1 MSSQEILLSFRH
13 ISKEFPGVKAL
24 DDVSFDVRRGEV
36 HVLLGENGAGK
47 STLIKM
53 LSGVH
58 TPSSGAIVLNGKE
71 IRPANIQEARALGI
85 GVVFQENSLVPH
97 LSVAENVFLTREF
110 RDKFGAIDW
119 KKTNSECER
128 WIAELGMHIDV
139 RETVKC
145 LSVAEQQIVEIV
157 KILSQNP
164 SLIVLDEP
172 TSALSEKEIKNLFQ
186 IVKRLQEKDITF
198 IYISHRMEEIQQI
211 GDSASVLRD
220 GQYIEYIPN
229 VGEISLDE
237 VIKLIVGRKLEDK
250 FPERNVTLGE
260 TFFEVQGLSVPKIIY
275 DISFQVRKGEVV
287 GLAGLVGAGRTST
300 AKAII
305 GALPKN
311 AGKVLVDG
319 KVVSIKS
326 PRDAI
331 RSGIG
336 YLPEDRKYEGLILTK
351 PIRENITLACL
362 KSFIRGGIIRNK
374 LESAAAERYRD
385 VLKIKMPG
393 IERWVKYLSGGN
405 QQKVVFAK
413 WLCADSKVYIFDE
426 PTRGIDVGSKRE
438 IYQIINDLAAQGAA
452 IIVISSELPEI
463 LGICDRVVVLHE
475 GRKTGE
481 LSRSQATQ
489 EKIMYYAIG
498 GKSNEK

>member
-1 MSSQEILLSFRH
+1 MSSQEVLLRFRH

-58 TPSSGAIVLNGKE
+58 TPSSGDIVLNGRE

-110 RDKFGAIDW
+110 RDKFGSIDW

-128 WIAELGMHIDV
+128 WIAELGMRIDV
-139 RETVKC
+139 REAVKC

-220 GQYIEYIPN
+220 GQYIDYIPN
-229 VGEISLDE
+229 VREISLDE

-260 TFFEVQGLSVPKIIY
+260 TFFEVQGLSVPKTIY

-305 GALPKN
+305 GALPRN

-319 KVVSIKS
+319 KAVSIKS

-374 LESAAAERYRD
+374 LESSAAERYRD
-385 VLKIKMPG
+385 VLRIKMPD
-393 IERWVKYLSGGN
+393 IERWAKYLSGGN

-481 LSRSQATQ
+481 LLRSQATQ

-498 GKSNEK
+498 GKNNEK